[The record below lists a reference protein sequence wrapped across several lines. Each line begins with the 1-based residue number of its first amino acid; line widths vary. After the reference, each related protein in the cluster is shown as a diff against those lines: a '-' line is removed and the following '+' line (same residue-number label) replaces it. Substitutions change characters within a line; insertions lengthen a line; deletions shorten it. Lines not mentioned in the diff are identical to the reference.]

1 MKDISFDFTIKP
13 KIRKK
18 VSSELKERYNT
29 FINNEL
35 NVFHEDEEFK
45 SIIFNDDYKIS
56 NYGKVINT
64 KRNNKIL
71 KPCLDNRG
79 YLKVT
84 LRVDYKRK
92 DCFIHKLV
100 SKYFVSNPNNYNIT
114 DHIDGNVL
122 NNYYKNLRFT
132 TVYENTNNPNT
143 SYRIRE
149 GILKSDRGNHKEVIL
164 IDKDNNIIKEFRSI
178 RQAAKY
184 FNINPTYV
192 ANYLN
197 NKILYNRQG
206 NPYTI
211 KHIKGYILKYK

>member
-192 ANYLN
+192 TNYLN

-211 KHIKGYILKYK
+211 KHIKGYTLKYK